1 MTIGTNIPGMYDYTL
16 QKQKQKQASPTPF
29 NPSGPTAP
37 IPTTTPA
44 PGPQQ
49 PPPMGGYI
57 DAKANTLLQPKPPAP
72 TGWSPYRPPVSNTP
86 AAPVPPQV
94 ASPAVQAP
102 ATTPAA
108 QPVTTTPTPAAAA
121 PTTFPKP
128 QPAPAAGAPGST
140 LQDPGQ
146 ITEAGKAYA
155 ARVTQNLQGNN
166 PIVQN
171 AQATED
177 TAAARRAYTARRDT
191 QESLAQ
197 TPFGAGSA
205 QYQRAMDQSQA
216 GVNAANQAG
225 QAGVNQ
231 VTRQATADALTAANN
246 LEDQQYGRAVG
257 ERTDARTQA
266 MDLAN
271 SITDPK
277 AKYAFNAAVAA
288 GVDPKVAY
296 QQIVGST
303 GTINA
308 QYRGQSP
315 VETVRQDATDWIK
328 NTTALKEGTPEFND
342 AVTQRMKDLDA
353 TKNAPVQDAKDTAD
367 QKAIEEKIRSGAPLT
382 DAEQASAIKKGTI
395 PQSTFATVPKGSNVT
410 EWLKSNPSGLINVD
424 GNVYKVVAGGTTG
437 TGAGTFSN
445 QVRHTDWVE
454 VVEAKTG
461 KTKYIVNPYNND
473 GSSHGYS
480 KEKAGIYD
488 SPPER
493 PDGVGDWT
501 PFGF

>member
-37 IPTTTPA
+37 MPTTTVPTT
-44 PGPQQ
+44 Q
-49 PPPMGGYI
+49 PSPPMGGYI
-57 DAKANTLLQPKPPAP
+57 NSKANTLLQPASPAAPTGYSPYRVTPTAPAATTQPATQSPTAQTPVTAPTVQQPTAYTPPASAAPMPAP
-72 TGWSPYRPPVSNTP
+72 TG
-86 AAPVPPQV
+86 
-94 ASPAVQAP
+94 AP
-102 ATTPAA
+102 APM
-108 QPVTTTPTPAAAA
+108 
-121 PTTFPKP
+121 
-128 QPAPAAGAPGST
+128 AGAPGSS

-146 ITEAGKAYA
+146 LTDAGKAYA
-155 ARVTQNLQGNN
+155 ARITQNLQGNN
-166 PIVQN
+166 PLVQN

-177 TAAARRAYTARRDT
+177 TAAARRGYLARKDT
-191 QESLAQ
+191 QEGLAQ
-197 TPFGAGSA
+197 SPFAVGSA

-231 VTRQATADALTAANN
+231 VTRQATADNLTAANN

-257 ERTDARTQA
+257 ERTDARTRA
-266 MDLAN
+266 ADLAN

-353 TKNAPVQDAKDTAD
+353 TKNAPVAEAKTTAE
-367 QKAIEEKIRSGAPLT
+367 QKAIEEKIRSGSPLS
-382 DAEQASAIKKGTI
+382 DEEQKTAIAKGTI
-395 PQSTFATVPKGSNVT
+395 PEFTPSNLGGYNDQKVKDLIGKPINIGGKVYTVVQGSRT
-410 EWLKSNPSGLINVD
+410 R
-424 GNVYKVVAGGTTG
+424 
-437 TGAGTFSN
+437 TGAGEFTT
-445 QVRHTDWVE
+445 QERHTDWTEIKDQQGKSWYVYGGKLN
-454 VVEAKTG
+454 EA
-461 KTKYIVNPYNND
+461 
-473 GSSHGYS
+473 
-480 KEKAGIYD
+480 
-488 SPPER
+488 PPHETSN
-493 PDGVGDWT
+493 DWT